1 MNARKALIPLLALAL
16 SAGLVPAA
24 IAQPT
29 TTTAL
34 IQYIQTK
41 PDGVAPNGDPRCL
54 ISVQPRI
61 EVRLAD
67 LPMQFADAR
76 SSGNTKVF
84 QDTDSPCEFLLFT
97 SPAPATLAAESPP
110 QQSLL
115 RNGLDNSLIPSL
127 NRDLSRSFNLSSVFL
142 LGSTNLDVS
151 STSVLVVEHV
161 DSAPPNRTQLPP
173 LFEALYRHLQNG
185 VAGLEGFQVWT
196 WTSRP
201 NHWTTITAFKDMRAY
216 KTATLNS
223 TYFDSWNA
231 IYAFGAAPKN
241 YQYYRL
247 VWPLQGP
254 NKAANQPR

>member
-1 MNARKALIPLLALAL
+1 MNARKALNPLLALAL

-24 IAQPT
+24 MAQPISP
-29 TTTAL
+29 TAL

-41 PDGVAPNGDPRCL
+41 PDGVAANGDPRCL

-67 LPMQFADAR
+67 LPTQFADAR
-76 SSGNTKVF
+76 SSKNTRVF

-97 SPAPATLAAESPP
+97 SPAPSTLPAESPP

-115 RNGLDNSLIPSL
+115 RNGLDNSLVSGL
-127 NRDLSRSFNLSSVFL
+127 SRDVSRSFNLSSVFL
-142 LGSTNLDVS
+142 LGSTQLDLS
-151 STSVLVVEHV
+151 STSVVVLEHV
-161 DSAPPNRTQLPP
+161 DSAPPNRTQVPP
-173 LFEALYRHLQNG
+173 LFEALFRHLQNG
-185 VAGLEGFQVWT
+185 VAGFQGFQVWT

-201 NHWTTITAFKDMRAY
+201 NHWTTITAFQDMRAY

-223 TYFDSWNA
+223 TYFDRWNA

-247 VWPLQGP
+247 VWP
-254 NKAANQPR
+254 